1 MEDLG
6 RLVMLDHVLSGN
18 NLNQCGSH
26 LSQIEREQARV
37 LLQNQRDQMRQRLR
51 NAMLAAYGVSTMYA
65 EAIDTSHD
73 LGEHF
78 YALTPT
84 LTLQPPVGASLKD
97 ALHHLCGQALAHQF
111 PAHPQFR
118 RRSAAAGAQTRAGV
132 DPAGHPGTRWA
143 R

>member
-6 RLVMLDHVLSGN
+6 RLVVLDYVLTGN

-26 LSQIEREQARV
+26 LSQLEREQARI

-78 YALTPT
+78 ML
-84 LTLQPPVGASLKD
+84 SL
-97 ALHHLCGQALAHQF
+97 
-111 PAHPQFR
+111 PR
-118 RRSAAAGAQTRAGV
+118 
-132 DPAGHPGTRWA
+132 
-143 R
+143 